1 MSYLE
6 YYELDREPFSN
17 APVSSFYFNS
27 SAHSQALARLTYAV
41 SQSKGLA
48 LLTGEAGTG
57 KTTLARRLL
66 DSLPEHLYEASL
78 LVVIHSGITP
88 GWLLR
93 RFAVNL
99 GVQNPADEKLALIG
113 QLYERLVT
121 IHEEG
126 RRAVILI
133 DEAQMLQTRDIME
146 EFRGLLNLELPEQK
160 LLTVVLFGLPE
171 TEQHLR
177 LDPPLFQRIAVRV
190 RLGPLG
196 PDATGAYITHRL
208 RLAGATRMPFS
219 AEAVEAIHRVT
230 EGTPRLINT
239 LCDNCLFEGF
249 LSRAA
254 LVSEQLVAQTAGNL
268 GMAPGIP
275 DVGAAPMAKGPKAK
289 ASNPIGPELDKILP
303 ADPLAATAGVSP
315 ELGDL
320 ERFLAGTD
328 EV

>member
-27 SAHSQALARLTYAV
+27 TAHSQALARLSYAV

-48 LLTGEAGTG
+48 LLTGDPGTG

-78 LVVIHSGITP
+78 LVVIHTGITP
-88 GWLLR
+88 GWLLK

-99 GVQNPADEKLALIG
+99 GVQNPSEEKLSLIG
-113 QLYERLVT
+113 QLYERLVA

-126 RRAVILI
+126 RRAVILV

-160 LLTVVLFGLPE
+160 LLNVVLFGLPE

-177 LDPPLFQRIAVRV
+177 LDPPLFQRIAMRV
-190 RLGPLG
+190 RLSPLG

-219 AEAVEAIHRVT
+219 AEALEAIHRVT
-230 EGTPRLINT
+230 DGTPRLINT
-239 LCDNCLFEGF
+239 LCDNCLFEAF
-249 LSRAA
+249 LSRAT
-254 LVSEQLVAQTAGNL
+254 LVEEQLVLQAAANL
-268 GMAPGIP
+268 GMGPGMPELNAPP
-275 DVGAAPMAKGPKAK
+275 VEKSQPRAKNPEPVGAA
-289 ASNPIGPELDKILP
+289 LDKILP
-303 ADPLAATAGVSP
+303 ADPLTATGST
-315 ELGDL
+315 ELADL
-320 ERFLAGTD
+320 ERFLAGAD